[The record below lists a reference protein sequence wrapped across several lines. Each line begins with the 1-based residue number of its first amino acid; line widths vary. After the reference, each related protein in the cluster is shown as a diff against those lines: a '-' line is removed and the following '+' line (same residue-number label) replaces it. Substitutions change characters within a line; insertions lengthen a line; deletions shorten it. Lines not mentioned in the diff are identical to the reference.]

1 MLLTLLVPYLFSPAL
16 SLSFTNLREARG
28 SLYIGIYD
36 SEAGFLKP
44 EKACFKKIV
53 PVGTTGTLRLEAVDL
68 PPGTYALSCFHDLN
82 NNGELDTNLFGIPS
96 EPYGF
101 SNNARPKFRAP
112 KWDEAKFEMK
122 EGGRSLEIRLEK
134 W

>member
-1 MLLTLLVPYLFSPAL
+1 MLFALLVPYLFSPTL
-16 SLSFTNLREARG
+16 SLSFTNIREARG
-28 SLYIGIYD
+28 SLYIGIYN
-36 SEAGFLKP
+36 SEADFLKA

-53 PVGTTGTLRLEAVDL
+53 PVGSTGTLRLEAVNL
-68 PPGTYALSCFHDLN
+68 PPGTYAISCFHDLN
-82 NNGELDTNLFGIPS
+82 GNGELDTNLFGIPS

-112 KWDEAKFEMK
+112 KWEEAKFEVK
-122 EGGRSLEIRLEK
+122 EGGKGMEIRLEK